1 MPTDD
6 GLFYLAVVINAFS
19 RKVVGLSISE
29 RIIEKVA
36 TDTIEQASGRSSRP
50 TTEPR
55 FPRRPGT
62 PGVPWDCPVGVE
74 AEPPLDNAI
83 AESFFKALKRELVKE
98 RHYRDREETSRDIFM
113 HIEPCYNRVESHS
126 HLSYM
131 PPDNYK
137 RRWV

>member
-36 TDTIEQASGRSSRP
+36 TDTIEQASGRSAR
-50 TTEPR
+50 
-55 FPRRPGT
+55 
-62 PGVPWDCPVGVE
+62 PVGVE

-113 HIEPCYNRVESHS
+113 HIEPCYNRVELHS